1 MCPQLIHTQ
10 TQEEAVPSPT
20 FQMRKQKL
28 SEVKALCAK
37 PHILNTPKLLFKLR
51 ALPTSRN

>member
-1 MCPQLIHTQ
+1 MCPQLIPQ

-20 FQMRKQKL
+20 FQMGKQKL
-28 SEVKALCAK
+28 SEVKALCSK
-37 PHILNTPKLLFKLR
+37 RHILNTPKPSFKSR